1 MNKDELRIRIIPED
15 GEILIETYTDGIVKC
30 KAVQEDALLDCIKTV
45 PDGIMSTADCCR
57 QTVSMSKSIR
67 TGTRNIVSGTRAY
80 TQTSATMRRHIRTF
94 RCQDWSLRS
103 TLTQRARSADAGWAL
118 LRTKSQRWTL

>member
-15 GEILIETYTDGIVKC
+15 GQVLIETHTDGIVKC
-30 KAVQEDALLDCIKTV
+30 KEVQEDAFLDCIKNE
-45 PDGIMSTADCCR
+45 IMLTADCYR

>member
-80 TQTSATMRRHIRTF
+80 TQISVTMRRRIRVSL
-94 RCQDWSLRS
+94 CQDWSLHS

-118 LRTKSQRWTL
+118 SRTKDRRWRP